1 VQARFVVRI
10 AALCGGGGDS
20 PAWPTRA
27 ADKVYLRVAN
37 LSPHDF
43 ARIGG
48 QSQTRRPPVE
58 VPLLANDFLRR
69 AAKLYPNKEAIIDG
83 DLRIT
88 YREFQERCNQLGHAL
103 ISLGIKPGDRVCILS
118 PNSHYFLE
126 SYYGV
131 TQIGA
136 ILVPLNYRLV
146 ASDHEYIINHA
157 GVKAVLVDYEYTGVM
172 DGIRSSLPKVEHWI
186 VADPR
191 PGHETPSGW
200 TDWDELVSKQPKTMT
215 PFVEQDENDVTSINY
230 TSGTTARPKG
240 VMLTHRNV
248 YINAYNFIAHLRI
261 RHEDRELWTLPM
273 FHANGWGGPF
283 AITAMGATHINLR
296 AVVGAD
302 IFQLIQDEKVTF
314 ACMAPAVLSTVLNF
328 TEPAKYNITT
338 RPRFVVAGAPPP
350 AAFIE
355 RLEKELGWEF
365 IEIYGLTETAPI
377 LTVSTP
383 DFQDA
388 EGTDYQRR
396 SRAGVEAIGVD
407 IQILDDDGKPVPMDN
422 ETVGEVCARSNV
434 VLKGYWEQPEETA
447 RAIYDGYFHS
457 GDLGVWDEF
466 GNVNIVDRKK
476 DVIISGGENI
486 SSPEVEAALYLHPAV
501 LEVAVIGVPSE
512 KWGET
517 PKALV
522 VLREGMSATEDEIIS
537 FSREH
542 LAHFR
547 CPTSVDF
554 VESLPR
560 TVTGKLQKFLI
571 REQYWKGAERRVN

>member
-1 VQARFVVRI
+1 M
-10 AALCGGGGDS
+10 
-20 PAWPTRA
+20 
-27 ADKVYLRVAN
+27 
-37 LSPHDF
+37 
-43 ARIGG
+43 
-48 QSQTRRPPVE
+48 E
-58 VPLLANDFLRR
+58 VPLLLNDFLRR
-69 AAKLYPNKEAIIDG
+69 AAKLYPNKEAIVDG
-83 DLRIT
+83 DRRFT
-88 YREFQERCNQLGHAL
+88 YREYQDRCNQLAHAL
-103 ISLGIKPGDRVCILS
+103 LALGIKKGDRVCILS

-157 GVKAVLVDYEYTGVM
+157 GVKAVLVDYEYTKVM
-172 DGIRSSLPKVEHWI
+172 DEMRPNLTTVEHWI
-186 VADPR
+186 SADPR
-191 PGHETPSGW
+191 TPKDTPAGW
-200 TDWDELVSKQPKTMT
+200 TDWDALVANQPTTMT

-261 RHEDRELWTLPM
+261 HHNDRELWTLPM

-283 AITAMGATHINLR
+283 ALTAMGATHVVLR
-296 AVVGAD
+296 AVVGQD
-302 IFQLIQDEKVTF
+302 IYRLIRDEKVTF
-314 ACMAPAVLSTVLNF
+314 ACMAPAVLSTILNF
-328 TEPAKYNITT
+328 ADKGEYEIAT

-365 IEIYGLTETAPI
+365 IQIYGLTETAPI
-377 LTVSTP
+377 LTVSGP
-383 DFQDA
+383 DYQNPDGSDF
-388 EGTDYQRR
+388 QRR

-407 IQILDDDGKPVPMDN
+407 IQVLDDDGNPVPMDN
-422 ETVGEVCARSNV
+422 TTIGEVCARSNV
-434 VLKGYWEQPEETA
+434 VLKGYWEQPEETD
-447 RAIYDGYFHS
+447 RAIYGGYFHS

-522 VLREGMSATEDEIIS
+522 VLKPGMTATEDEIIK

-560 TVTGKLQKFLI
+560 TVTGKLQKFII